1 MGRQRHKSPLHGE
14 GGFTLVELILAIS
27 ILCVGLLA
35 VGTMQNSAIRGN
47 YLGYSVTEST
57 TLAQDRLEWL
67 MMQSY
72 TDAALDAG
80 TGKADPVGGAP
91 TGYQI
96 TYDVAPL
103 GGGIT
108 AKVITV
114 RVTKQEGLTSRVTQL
129 RSVRPALL

>member
-67 MMQSY
+67 MMKGY
-72 TDAALDAG
+72 TDAALDTG

-91 TGYQI
+91 SGYQI
-96 TYDVAPL
+96 TYDVADI

-114 RVTKQEGLTSRVTQL
+114 RVTKQEGLTSRATTL

>member
-27 ILCVGLLA
+27 NLCVGLLA

-67 MMQSY
+67 MMKSY
-72 TDAALDAG
+72 THAALDIG

-91 TGYQI
+91 SGYQI
-96 TYDVAPL
+96 TYDVADI

-108 AKVITV
+108 AKIITV
-114 RVTKQEGLTSRVTQL
+114 RVTKQEGLRSRVTQL

>member
-72 TDAALDAG
+72 TDAALDTG

-91 TGYQI
+91 SGYQI
-96 TYDVAPL
+96 TYDVADI

>member
-67 MMQSY
+67 MMKSY
-72 TDAALDAG
+72 THAALDTG

-91 TGYQI
+91 SGYQI
-96 TYDVAPL
+96 TYDVADI

-108 AKVITV
+108 AKIITV
-114 RVTKQEGLTSRVTQL
+114 RVTKQEGLRSRVTQL